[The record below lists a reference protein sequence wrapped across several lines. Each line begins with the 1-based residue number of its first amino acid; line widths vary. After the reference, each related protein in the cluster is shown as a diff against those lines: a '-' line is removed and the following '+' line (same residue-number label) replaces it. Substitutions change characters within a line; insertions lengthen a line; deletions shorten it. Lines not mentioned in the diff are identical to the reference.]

1 MKARTVDINYASP
14 DIFFQDGVSP
24 SGVMIVT
31 DTEMHETA
39 EAGHDKIML
48 LLQSMDPVPDI
59 MMKAGKKVVDSK
71 GNDLFL
77 DKYSVYLTLYYPG
90 KNIRVILLD
99 FSSGAEN
106 TTIQ

>member
-1 MKARTVDINYASP
+1 MKARTVDINLATP

-39 EAGHDKIML
+39 EAGHDKIMQ
-48 LLQSMDPVPDI
+48 LLQTMDPVPDI
-59 MMKAGKKVVDSK
+59 MMKAGKKVVDSTGK
-71 GNDLFL
+71 DLFL
-77 DKYSVYLTLYYPG
+77 DKYSVYLTLYYPL

-99 FSSGAEN
+99 FSSGEDN
-106 TTIQ
+106 VTLQ